1 MNLCKKIF
9 LLLIFILVFIILNC
23 LWTKKNGFGI
33 GCEGLTPVVTIN
45 FSKLQMYENSN
56 FIYTSDMAS
65 ANIVL
70 GGCTNIIDMGFDNP
84 AGISV
89 QLEWNSSKTS
99 FQSATIL
106 LSNPANNYPATI
118 DGTLDT
124 FTQIVGGP
132 YKLVPLRCST
142 SIPVILNFSQLQ
154 IYQNAALSYTQATS
168 TLTANEECG
177 IVYLKNFDAA
187 SPVTNVVLYWDSGHT
202 AIVDAWIYDTGSQI
216 QSTIT
221 APASP
226 VTPDTFTNV
235 LGGTYQLVP
244 VRP

>member
-1 MNLCKKIF
+1 FNQKPISNIDC
-9 LLLIFILVFIILNC
+9 V
-23 LWTKKNGFGI
+23 
-33 GCEGLTPVVTIN
+33 EGGMPVQIN
-45 FSKLQMYENSN
+45 FSKLQIYENSS
-56 FIYTSDMAS
+56 FVYSYDMAKS
-65 ANIVL
+65 AVIDHGDYCKVINISFADPVNP
-70 GGCTNIIDMGFDNP
+70 TTIYEIDLF
-84 AGISV
+84 
-89 QLEWNSSKTS
+89 WNSDKTA
-99 FQSATIL
+99 FKSASIY
-106 LSNPANNYPATI
+106 LSNTSSYPATI

-124 FTQIVGGP
+124 FTQIIGGP

-177 IVYLKNFDAA
+177 IVYIRNFDTA
-187 SPVTNVVLYWDSGHT
+187 SAVTGLNLYWDTGRT
-202 AIVDAWIYDTGSQI
+202 AIIDAWIYDTGSQI
-216 QSTIT
+216 QSTIA